1 MLITTIFF
9 FLHIALH
16 KKWSFPL
23 RISSVTFTEEIHI
36 GKLYFLCS
44 VAYNLRRRY
53 FNQRSYFIQN
63 KFKTLPV
70 YSHAFIEFIVRPIQ
84 LCIWPKYFLFSSIS
98 IRSFFDLVFLAFLH
112 WLFPWRPDILQH
124 GPNKGKKLLSCS
136 VSSSSSLLSFLF
148 SFVKKLFCF
157 PCYYH
162 ERLQFFNKLSKCTL
176 SSELVN
182 Y

>member
-1 MLITTIFF
+1 MLITTIFY

-124 GPNKGKKLLSCS
+124 GPNKGKNSCHVQYLLLAPFW
-136 VSSSSSLLSFLF
+136 VSFFHSSKNYFVFHVTIMNDCNFLTNYQN
-148 SFVKKLFCF
+148 VLWA
-157 PCYYH
+157 
-162 ERLQFFNKLSKCTL
+162 
-176 SSELVN
+176 VN
-182 Y
+182 